1 MGSRKLDRMG
11 LDKFV
16 VERLSFRGITT
27 AKDLLETSP
36 FAIAIFLDI
45 SLIEAKTI
53 ISKVCA
59 KIANKNQTALELLK
73 ARELRCNNLP
83 TGIKDL
89 DSIMKGGLNVG
100 SISEI
105 CGPPGAYCN
114 DAKCRCRNCHF
125 HSFHFCLQL
134 EDFHWLHQ
142 LLCALNRPQ
151 V

>member
-16 VERLSFRGITT
+16 VERLSVRGITT

-36 FAIAIFLDI
+36 FAIVIFLDI
-45 SLIEAKTI
+45 SLIEAKSI

-59 KIANKNQTALELLK
+59 KIANKNQTALELLN

-89 DSIMKGGLNVG
+89 DSVMRGGLNIG

-114 DAKCRCRNCHF
+114 GAKCRCLHCYFPPHHF
-125 HSFHFCLQL
+125 YVQL
-134 EDFHWLHQ
+134 EDVHWLHL
-142 LLCALNRPQ
+142 LLCALICP
-151 V
+151 

>member
-1 MGSRKLDRMG
+1 MG

-16 VERLSFRGITT
+16 VERLSVRGITT

-45 SLIEAKTI
+45 SLIEANTI

-105 CGPPGAYCN
+105 CGPPGSYCN
-114 DAKCRCRNCHF
+114 HAKCRCRNCHF
-125 HSFHFCLQL
+125 HSFYFCLQL
-134 EDFHWLHQ
+134 EDFHWLHL
-142 LLCALNRPQ
+142 LLCALTCPQ